1 MKMFNL
7 KLKIMSKFKEN
18 LVKSNSDI
26 KEMRADALSLQA
38 ERAKRRIVE
47 KLEDE
52 IIDIETKISRLN
64 DLSPR
69 NKTDLAYRE
78 DFNADEWA
86 KESQDLLV
94 KKNIV
99 EMKLKIATESYEEW
113 FNGKEK
119 K

>member
-1 MKMFNL
+1 
-7 KLKIMSKFKEN
+7 MSKFKEN

-26 KEMRADALSLQA
+26 KEMRADALALQA

-52 IIDIETKISRLN
+52 IIDIDTQISRLN
-64 DLSPR
+64 DLSPK

-78 DFNADEWA
+78 DFNAENWA
-86 KESQDLLV
+86 STLQQLLE
-94 KKNIV
+94 KKQVTAI
-99 EMKLKIATESYEEW
+99 KLKIAEESYEEW
-113 FNGKEK
+113 FGGKEK

>member
-1 MKMFNL
+1 MT
-7 KLKIMSKFKEN
+7 KFKEN

-26 KEMRADALSLQA
+26 KEMRADALALQA

-47 KLEDE
+47 KLEDD
-52 IIDIETKISRLN
+52 IIDIDTKVSRLN

-78 DFNADEWA
+78 DFDSEAWA
-86 KESQDLLV
+86 NETQELLE
-94 KKNIV
+94 KKSVLEI
-99 EMKLKIATESYEEW
+99 KLKIAKESYEEW
-113 FNGKEK
+113 FGGKEK